1 MAKNSANI
9 EVQNFDFQLFIDR
22 SEEKVQIL
30 NVYTVKPVYND
41 HPWDPQKVVVVRRW
55 SLLGGSK

>member
-9 EVQNFDFQLFIDR
+9 EVQNFDFPLFIDR

-30 NVYTVKPVYND
+30 NVYTVKPE
-41 HPWDPQKVVVVRRW
+41 
-55 SLLGGSK
+55 